1 MRKYLLLILILS
13 LALSALIGQVVVPK
27 PGALNQIPILV
38 NDSLMFIGADVD
50 SLTEEQRYF
59 NPLYLIVHKGKE
71 HLKKQLVVAS
81 VCDCDPTIPSK
92 HIGIFSVSKDKYVSF
107 SQGNLQYF
115 PAANLWKFA
124 NTQYEYLGN
133 SNKYLSSTYRNWID
147 LFGWSGNNIT
157 ASFGISTSTKTNE
170 YTGEFIDWGNNQICG
185 DEPNT
190 WRTLSKN

>member
-27 PGALNQIPILV
+27 PGSLNQIPILV

-81 VCDCDPTIPSK
+81 VCDCDPTIP
-92 HIGIFSVSKDKYVSF
+92 
-107 SQGNLQYF
+107 
-115 PAANLWKFA
+115 
-124 NTQYEYLGN
+124 TQYHN
-133 SNKYLSSTYRNWID
+133 ANQKQ
-147 LFGWSGNNIT
+147 
-157 ASFGISTSTKTNE
+157 GISLKSVLHMMNLGSFCILALWSINLHDIKS
-170 YTGEFIDWGNNQICG
+170 
-185 DEPNT
+185 
-190 WRTLSKN
+190 RL